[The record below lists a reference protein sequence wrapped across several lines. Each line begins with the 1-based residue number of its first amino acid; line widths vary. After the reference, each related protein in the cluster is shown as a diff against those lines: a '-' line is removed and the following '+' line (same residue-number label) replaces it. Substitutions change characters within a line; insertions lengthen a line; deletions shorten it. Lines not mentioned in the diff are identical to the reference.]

1 MSYFVTLSA
10 FSEIQVSVKAIFSSL
25 RERIVSSI
33 IEDLLRVDLGLRRAH
48 LVDKGTLWTLG

>member
-10 FSEIQVSVKAIFSSL
+10 FSGIQVSVKAIMSSL

-33 IEDLLRVDLGLRRAH
+33 IGDLLRVNLGLRRAN

>member
-10 FSEIQVSVKAIFSSL
+10 FSEIQVSVNAIMSSL

-33 IEDLLRVDLGLRRAH
+33 VEALLRVDLGLRRANS
-48 LVDKGTLWTLG
+48 VDKDTLWTLG